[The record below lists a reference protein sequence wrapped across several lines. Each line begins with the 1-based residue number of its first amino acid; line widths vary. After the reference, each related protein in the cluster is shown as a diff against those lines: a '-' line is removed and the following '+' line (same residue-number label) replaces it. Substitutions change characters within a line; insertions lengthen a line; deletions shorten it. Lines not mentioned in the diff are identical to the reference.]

1 MLQPLKEL
9 KFNLIK
15 GVFAKEHNF
24 NHSTAFNEVSFNMKH
39 KIIKKKKLSS
49 SLLRK
54 ICTFINQSLGFKRP
68 FDYN

>member
-9 KFNLIK
+9 KLNLIK

-24 NHSTAFNEVSFNMKH
+24 NHSTAFNEVSFNMKL
-39 KIIKKKKLSS
+39 KIIIKKNLSS

-54 ICTFINQSLGFKRP
+54 ICAFINQSLGFKRP